1 MSHSK
6 EVLAHPRLLELY
18 NITKSCDKNFRD
30 YLSNLMWVR
39 KIRQSI
45 EMSENLY
52 DVINVTNTA

>member
-1 MSHSK
+1 MSHSQ

-18 NITKSCDKNFRD
+18 NITKSCDKNFRE
-30 YLSNLMWVR
+30 YLSNLMSVR
-39 KIRQSI
+39 KLRQST